1 MPMLFLSLGETAI
14 KLSDGVVL
22 TALHRFGW
30 LVGWFGVKFYP
41 TPTHFGVKLNGINLQ
56 GNRMCKGTST
66 PAIASVKDRKYAIFQ
81 EKSNMYSYVSALAK
95 PKLS

>member
-1 MPMLFLSLGETAI
+1 MDRKRPIFSPFQ
-14 KLSDGVVL
+14 VFWFW
-22 TALHRFGW
+22 FGW
-30 LVGWFGVKFYP
+30 LDKTLP
-41 TPTHFGVKLNGINLQ
+41 PHTHFGVKLNGVDLQ
-56 GNRMCKGTST
+56 GNHMCKGTST